1 MSPLTIKTLILIA
14 GVILMAVGF
23 TLNHFHIGNKNV
35 RYILTA
41 IGVGITIFAL
51 VQLSIDIGTAL
62 FGVEGVNARMQKPN
76 P

>member
-41 IGVGITIFAL
+41 IGVGITVFAL
-51 VQLSIDIGTAL
+51 VQLSTDIGTAL
-62 FGVEGVNARMQKPN
+62 FGVESVNARMLKPN

>member
-1 MSPLTIKTLILIA
+1 MSPLTIKTLILIT

-41 IGVGITIFAL
+41 IGVGITVFAL
-51 VQLSIDIGTAL
+51 VQLSTDIGTAL
-62 FGVEGVNARMQKPN
+62 FGVEGVNARMPKPN

>member
-23 TLNHFHIGNKNV
+23 TLYHFRVGNKDG
-35 RYILTA
+35 RYILTT
-41 IGVGITIFAL
+41 IGVGITVFAL
-51 VQLSIDIGTAL
+51 VQLSTDIGIAL
-62 FGVEGVNARMQKPN
+62 FGVEGVYARMSKPN

>member
-41 IGVGITIFAL
+41 IGVGITVFAL
-51 VQLSIDIGTAL
+51 VQLSTDIGTSL
-62 FGVEGVNARMQKPN
+62 FGVEGVNARMPKPN

>member
-1 MSPLTIKTLILIA
+1 MSPLTIKILILIA

-23 TLNHFHIGNKNV
+23 TLNHFRIGNKNV

-41 IGVGITIFAL
+41 IGVSITVFAL
-51 VQLSIDIGTAL
+51 VQLSTDIGTAL
-62 FGVEGVNARMQKPN
+62 FGVEGVNARMPKPN